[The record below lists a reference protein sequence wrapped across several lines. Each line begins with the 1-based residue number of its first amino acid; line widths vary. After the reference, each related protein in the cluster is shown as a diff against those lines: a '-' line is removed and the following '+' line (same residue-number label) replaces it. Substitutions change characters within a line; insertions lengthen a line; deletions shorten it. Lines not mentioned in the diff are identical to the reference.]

1 MARITE
7 ASKQAVLNRL
17 DAVAVMEDYLRLEK
31 KSGRYWGLC
40 PFHHE
45 KTSSFTVDPDR
56 KLYYCFGCHK
66 GGDIISF
73 IMEMDKLSYA
83 ETLERLARRFGI
95 ELAYEGGGDYRR
107 DTEAEQHLEALAE
120 LYRRVAASFHHL
132 LMEKPEGE
140 AAKHYILDRGIHI
153 ETIKDF
159 RLGYSPQDRSWLF
172 GFLSKKGGFSQ
183 EFLAAS
189 GLFSKKY
196 PKSAFFSGRL
206 MFPITDRQGRTVAFG
221 GRILSG
227 DGPKYINS
235 VETEL
240 FKKGRNLFALD
251 CALPGIRSSKT
262 AVLAEGYM
270 DVLALHQAGVRNTVA
285 PLGTAFTDEQARLLK
300 RWADSV
306 ILMLDTDDAGQTAVA
321 KAVLVCR
328 KNGLAC
334 SVAIPP
340 WKEDD
345 APKDPAEI
353 LQKYGAQALQ
363 NVIKNSILDYNYLL
377 SRSRVLTN
385 DKARR
390 TAFLFPYL
398 AALDSEVT
406 RDSCIGM
413 LADEFGVDRRAVWD
427 DYSRY
432 AAGEGRSGSKPEL
445 QDQGA
450 PPVAPPR
457 MNGELYL
464 LTAIFLNPGFFKELR
479 AKLGAADL
487 EDHYAKELF
496 IVLEEWFRT
505 TEQPGISPPFS
516 ALEDGGLKDF
526 VMRRSAEG
534 AFANPEQIVHDGIAR
549 LQNRILERRR
559 AEIVRQ
565 LRISG
570 ANGRK
575 QDDLLAEKMY
585 VDSELTRLNKE
596 TDE

>member
-107 DTEAEQHLEALAE
+107 DTGAEQHLEALAE

-300 RWADSV
+300 CWTPTMPD
-306 ILMLDTDDAGQTAVA
+306 
-321 KAVLVCR
+321 K
-328 KNGLAC
+328 
-334 SVAIPP
+334 PP
-340 WKEDD
+340 
-345 APKDPAEI
+345 PPR
-353 LQKYGAQALQ
+353 LC
-363 NVIKNSILDYNYLL
+363 L
-377 SRSRVLTN
+377 S
-385 DKARR
+385 AAR
-390 TAFLFPYL
+390 TAL
-398 AALDSEVT
+398 
-406 RDSCIGM
+406 
-413 LADEFGVDRRAVWD
+413 
-427 DYSRY
+427 
-432 AAGEGRSGSKPEL
+432 
-445 QDQGA
+445 
-450 PPVAPPR
+450 PVPWP
-457 MNGELYL
+457 
-464 LTAIFLNPGFFKELR
+464 
-479 AKLGAADL
+479 
-487 EDHYAKELF
+487 
-496 IVLEEWFRT
+496 FR
-505 TEQPGISPPFS
+505 P
-516 ALEDGGLKDF
+516 
-526 VMRRSAEG
+526 
-534 AFANPEQIVHDGIAR
+534 
-549 LQNRILERRR
+549 
-559 AEIVRQ
+559 
-565 LRISG
+565 
-570 ANGRK
+570 GRK
-575 QDDLLAEKMY
+575 MTRPKIRLKFCRNMGRRHCKM
-585 VDSELTRLNKE
+585 
-596 TDE
+596 